1 MTGWFD
7 VRQASVSYDHPF
19 SVPLEHALNID
30 FVNEALGPG
39 ARVAV
44 ELSTESAKAL
54 VDTIQAVLARAEA
67 GGFVG
72 PSGLSLGAA
81 PSCRSTWS
89 KPICFSPTRTTARI
103 VAAIAHGTQLP
114 AAEPLDL
121 TPPEAR
127 TRRIRGGAGRAGDH
141 RRACVWRPDSA
152 RSGGRLR
159 RLRAHETPAGIVV
172 VYGNRAY
179 EDALLEL
186 RDLVIEQ
193 GFIPIAA
200 AAFIGEHSYSTE
212 VTPIAHGRPDV
223 LDLAQAQE
231 FGALIRDR
239 LAAPGVWRRTSPL
252 PVPGAYPHREW
263 IPPTD
268 VAPVTNEALC
278 LRCGDCAHACP
289 TAAIAIG
296 EVVLTNPAACILCTA
311 CVKTCPTGARTWDH
325 PRISRSR
332 EWLSAS
338 CRERKNPE
346 LYV

>member
-1 MTGWFD
+1 MP
-7 VRQASVSYDHPF
+7 A
-19 SVPLEHALNID
+19 N
-30 FVNEALGPG
+30 
-39 ARVAV
+39 
-44 ELSTESAKAL
+44 L
-54 VDTIQAVLARAEA
+54 VQTIY
-67 GGFVG
+67 
-72 PSGLSLGAA
+72 
-81 PSCRSTWS
+81 
-89 KPICFSPTRTTARI
+89 FSPTRTTARI
-103 VAAIAHGTQLP
+103 VAAIAYGTQLP

-127 TRRIRGGAGRAGDH
+127 TRRIEAARDALVIIGAPVYGGRIPPEAVA
-141 RRACVWRPDSA
+141 
-152 RSGGRLR
+152 RLR

-278 LRCGDCAHACP
+278 LRCGDCARACP

-296 EVVLTNPAACILCTA
+296 EAVLTNRAACILCTA

>member
-1 MTGWFD
+1 MP
-7 VRQASVSYDHPF
+7 A
-19 SVPLEHALNID
+19 N
-30 FVNEALGPG
+30 
-39 ARVAV
+39 
-44 ELSTESAKAL
+44 L
-54 VDTIQAVLARAEA
+54 VQT
-67 GGFVG
+67 
-72 PSGLSLGAA
+72 
-81 PSCRSTWS
+81 
-89 KPICFSPTRTTARI
+89 ICFSPTRTTARI
-103 VAAIAHGTQLP
+103 VAAIARGTQLP

-127 TRRIRGGAGRAGDH
+127 TRRSEAAQDALAIIGAPVYGGRIPPEATL
-141 RRACVWRPDSA
+141 
-152 RSGGRLR
+152 RLR

-200 AAFIGEHSYSTE
+200 AAFVGEHSYSTE
-212 VTPIAHGRPDV
+212 VMPIAHGRPDA

-231 FGALIRDR
+231 FGALVRGK
-239 LAAPGVWRRTSPL
+239 LATPSALHQPPPL
-252 PVPGAYPHREW
+252 QVPGSYPHREW

-268 VAPVTNEALC
+268 VAPITNEALC
-278 LRCGDCAHACP
+278 VRCGDCARACP

-296 EVVLTNPAACILCTA
+296 EVVLTDPAACILCTA

-332 EWLSAS
+332 EWLSTN
-338 CRERKNPE
+338 CRERKSPE